1 MTEND
6 TLDPNL
12 KDAAPAQPYET
23 NVAPHTADQV
33 TTGFD
38 PDQYLA
44 SKQANMGPQ
53 EKADYEEQQD
63 QEVQGKYG
71 TLPQEALAGV
81 ESLGKGL
88 LGPAST
94 ALETKVFGVKG
105 QDIRGREEANP
116 WIHGIFETA
125 GLAGPAIVSG
135 GESLAA
141 RATLGGGLSAAA
153 KALVPEVAGQAG
165 LAKVGSTAARMAI
178 EGGLYGASDEAS
190 KMLTGDPNQSAQT
203 AITNIGI
210 NAAFGGA
217 LGGAAAIAHPLWQS
231 TVGDKLGSYL
241 EAFNRRAN
249 GESILDPELE
259 SATTT
264 LKSQLS
270 PEIRGTLSDIPE
282 LQNVGAKLNETLTQP
297 GVDFRKSMEDVNS
310 QLEESALSTIG
321 KTPEDVAKASDYS
334 RAKQSELVSDS
345 LIKEIKDQY
354 NPIKEK
360 FEGVQDNLKNSLLP
374 DDVKA
379 NAADGIS
386 KYLIDEH
393 IAEHPDSPEM
403 KFGNNAIKMLQESKT
418 GAGLKK
424 AVESLGAQANKEGLW
439 HLWGE
444 VQDHLFDAID
454 SATQASIKDP
464 TVLKNYLAARQA
476 YKGLSQDLQP
486 VAKQLNL
493 GKYKGPGGLLYKIE
507 NTVGKERFLDKL
519 TPEDNAEFLQHL
531 DKFPKTK
538 ELVQE
543 HQSNQLLKD
552 SMYKGEFKLNKF
564 VTNASKMNPEY
575 RDFSFK
581 PGSDKTLKAIGT
593 LKNALDSI
601 PRNNSHTAGF
611 LSSAMSKMPSSTLG
625 IISGLLGHNPIMGF
639 GLGKL
644 GEWLGRDMP
653 DAVRLGL
660 LKTLGSEAPVNSAAF
675 KSSVEFIHNLIK
687 GEGAVSNATSAI
699 FESGAKVLP
708 DKLWPDEKKIKLL
721 DEKVKELQVTPEDVM
736 DSASEIAHYMPEQG
750 TAISQTATQALNYL
764 SMIRPNVPKTSP
776 LDKDLPPNKDAEM
789 RYKNALMLAE
799 QPLVLMHNLKEGII
813 TNEDIQ
819 AVKAIYPAL
828 YQRLQTKVYS
838 NLVDHVSK
846 DNEVPYKLKVGLSL
860 FLNQAMDS
868 TLMPQ
873 AIMSN
878 QAALNGEQLSN
889 QSAPKQRQKRS
900 SLGGLKEL
908 KLSNRFETG
917 TQELEEPQA

>member
-6 TLDPNL
+6 TLDPAL
-12 KDAAPAQPYET
+12 KEGAPVRPAVE
-23 NVAPHTADQV
+23 APHTADQI
-33 TTGFD
+33 TSGFD

-44 SKQANMGPQ
+44 SKQASLTPDQ
-53 EKADYEEQQD
+53 KEDYEEQQED
-63 QEVQGKYG
+63 EVQGRYG
-71 TLPQEALAGV
+71 TIPQEALAGAEAV
-81 ESLGKGL
+81 GKGL
-88 LGPAST
+88 AGPAAT
-94 ALETKVFGVKG
+94 AFETKVLGIKG

-125 GLAGPAIVSG
+125 GLAGPAVLTG

-153 KALVPEVAGQAG
+153 KAIIPEVAGRGAM
-165 LAKVGSTAARMAI
+165 AKVGSTAARMAI
-178 EGGLYGASDEAS
+178 EGGLYGSQDEVS
-190 KMLTGDPNQSAQT
+190 KMLTGDPNQTAQT
-203 AITNIGI
+203 AATNIGL
-210 NAAFGGA
+210 NALFAGS
-217 LGGAAAIAHPLWQS
+217 LGGAVEIAHPLWQS
-231 TVGDKLGSYL
+231 TVGDKVGAYL

-249 GESILDPELE
+249 GESILDPHLE
-259 SATTT
+259 SAVTT

-270 PEIRGTLSDIPE
+270 PEIRATLSDVPE

-297 GVDFRKSMEDVNS
+297 GVDFRKSMDDVNS
-310 QLEESALSTIG
+310 QLENSALSTIG
-321 KTPEDVAKASDYS
+321 KTPEDVEKASDYS
-334 RAKQSELVSDS
+334 RSKQSELVSDS
-345 LIKEIKDQY
+345 LIKEIKEQY
-354 NPIKEK
+354 NPIKDK
-360 FEGVQDNLKNSLLP
+360 FEGVQDSLKNSILP

-379 NAADGIS
+379 NAAEGIG
-386 KYLIDEH
+386 KFLIDEH
-393 IAEHPDSPEM
+393 IAEHADSPEM
-403 KFGNNAIKMLQESKT
+403 KFGNQAIKMVQNSKT

-439 HLWGE
+439 HLWGDI
-444 VQDHLFDAID
+444 QDHLFDAID

-464 TVLKNYLAARQA
+464 TVLKNYLEARQA

-486 VAKQLNL
+486 VAKQLSL

-531 DKFPKTK
+531 DKFPATK
-538 ELVQE
+538 ALIQE

-552 SMYKGEFKLNKF
+552 SMYKGQFKLNKF
-564 VTNASKMNPEY
+564 VTNAAKMNPEY

-581 PGSDKTLKAIGT
+581 PGMDKTLKAIGT
-593 LKNALDSI
+593 VKNALDSI
-601 PRNNSHTAGF
+601 PANNSHTAGF
-611 LSSAMSKMPSSTLG
+611 LSSAMSKLPSSTMG
-625 IISGLLGHNPIMGF
+625 VISGLLGHNPIMGF
-639 GLGKL
+639 VYGKL
-644 GEWLGRDMP
+644 GEWLGRDVP
-653 DAVRLGL
+653 DAIRLSL

-675 KSSVEFIHNLIK
+675 KSSVEFMHNLIK
-687 GEGAVSNATSAI
+687 GENAVTDSTAAL
-699 FESGAKVLP
+699 FKSGAKVLP

-721 DEKVKELQVTPEDVM
+721 DEKVQDLQVTPEDIM
-736 DSASEIAHYMPEQG
+736 DSGSEIAHYMPEQG
-750 TAISQTATQALNYL
+750 TAIAQTATQALNYL
-764 SMIRPNVPKTSP
+764 SMIRPNSPKTSP
-776 LDKDLPPNKDAEM
+776 LDKSLPPNKDAEM

-799 QPLVLMHNLKEGII
+799 QPLVLMHNLKEGTL

-838 NLVDHVSK
+838 NMVDHVSK
-846 DNEVPYKLKVGLSL
+846 DNEVPYKLRVGLSM

-878 QAALNGEQLSN
+878 QDALNGQQLSQ
-889 QSAPKQRQKRS
+889 QSAPKQSQKKS

-908 KLSNRFETG
+908 KLSKRFETG
-917 TQELEEPQA
+917 TQELEEPPA